1 MTAKAF
7 QRQPG
12 QQDEE
17 TQTALQ
23 KSRLRAAFVFDADLR
38 RIAAQTGGNG

>member
-1 MTAKAF
+1 MTANAF

-23 KSRLRAAFVFDADLR
+23 KKPPP
-38 RIAAQTGGNG
+38 GGFRF